1 MVSFLFLELV
11 SVCSL
16 FCTLTCSDN
25 ISQPTVVAQPNVG
38 MLVGYYGGGGGSDG
52 GGGGVVVV
60 MVVVVAVAVAV
71 VVAVVV
77 VIHLCNSCVM

>member
-1 MVSFLFLELV
+1 MVLYIVLVSFLFLELV

-52 GGGGVVVV
+52 GGGGGGSGGSSSNTF
-60 MVVVVAVAVAV
+60 M
-71 VVAVVV
+71 
-77 VIHLCNSCVM
+77 